1 MSLPFNAAGAPAA
14 APALAEEL
22 AQLEEEKQLH
32 KKLDALDAKH
42 DHGVKGYDSML
53 VRHVA
58 KEALSTAI
66 SNCGVGD
73 SACKMKAVL
82 SRTKDALCTAFDVLS
97 AGLWSDNNPAEVCHG
112 RHSVKEMYKRLAIVI
127 IQMIMLEIRRKLTI
141 DLPLEPMKD
150 YEILNTCLKAG
161 LNLNVMLS
169 STKEE
174 IKKKKNR
181 WLACK
186 PEYLIQTYHDLVWA
200 HENVAKFLFVTFLQK
215 AEKFNS
221 QLHRY
226 PSGTT
231 PDSSSTVSTLP
242 MRAHKKA
249 RSPSPDGISANNGK
263 LGVEWRAVAARQN
276 PDSEYRPTKRAKH

>member
-127 IQMIMLEIRRKLTI
+127 IQM
-141 DLPLEPMKD
+141 
-150 YEILNTCLKAG
+150 NTCLKAG